1 MITPRFDRAAVAA
14 IIAAAAVAGC
24 SSGAG
29 FGSPPPYPNAPQTQ
43 APVQGSGPN
52 GGEAPFASP
61 TPVTPLSVDSSTA
74 RFAYDASAADPVKA
88 ARLVEI
94 TFALA
99 SAQTSPMPVPNVSI
113 AADKNPAV
121 NIPLTL
127 QALPNQDT
135 VETMVA
141 VAPPK
146 DDSETKSLIL
156 TFGDGKKLLLAQ
168 DTIDYPQEEDPTMTP
183 LDSKQKPGGVTV
195 DDVAVTNIIAP
206 GTGLHFD
213 ITFSITNAS
222 KKDAN
227 IVSFTVT
234 PPAEPP
240 DKKGDQPIAYPVK
253 FVIPFQVPARNQMAP
268 ISVVIPYQGKAKAL
282 PAGSYAVTASDK
294 SANTV
299 AQGSGPL
306 L

>member
-1 MITPRFDRAAVAA
+1 MTKAMFSRAAVAA
-14 IIAAAAVAGC
+14 LIAAAAVAGC

-29 FGSPPPYPNAPQTQ
+29 FGTPPPYPNAPQTQ
-43 APVQGSGPN
+43 PTAVGN
-52 GGEAPFASP
+52 GQNGEMPQASP
-61 TPVTPLSVDSSTA
+61 TPDTPLSVDSATA
-74 RFAYDASAADPVKA
+74 RFAYDASAADPVKG

-99 SAQTSPMPVPNVSI
+99 STLASPMPVPNVAI

-146 DDSETKSLIL
+146 DDSDTSNISLK
-156 TFGDGKKLLLAQ
+156 FGDGKKLLLAE
-168 DTIDYPQEEDPTMTP
+168 DTIDYPEQQDPTMTP
-183 LDSKQKPGGVTV
+183 LDKKQPAGNVTV
-195 DDVAVTNIIAP
+195 DDIAISSVTAP
-206 GTGLHFD
+206 GSGLHFD
-213 ITFSITNAS
+213 LTFSVTNSS
-222 KKDAN
+222 KKDAD
-227 IVSFTVT
+227 IAYFTVT

-253 FVIPFQVPARNQMAP
+253 FVIPVQVPARNSMAP

-282 PAGSYAVTASDK
+282 PTGSYAVTASDK